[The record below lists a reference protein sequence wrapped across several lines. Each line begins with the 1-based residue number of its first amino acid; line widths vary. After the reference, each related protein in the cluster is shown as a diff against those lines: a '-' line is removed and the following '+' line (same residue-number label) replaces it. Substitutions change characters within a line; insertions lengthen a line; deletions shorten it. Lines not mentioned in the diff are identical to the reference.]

1 MKTTNN
7 SSGGGADDRPRST
20 KNDRRRAH
28 KKRKTCSRLTEF
40 KASEFFIFMLSRS
53 DRIGSSESQALNRMF
68 KLMKQGK
75 ELALKTVESQ
85 AEAIKELTSMI
96 EELQRLLAQQS
107 VTFSAQNTRVEL
119 VEDHLINAF
128 RAEMMA
134 ILARRGGS
142 RSGSNQ
148 SGSNPASAFM

>member
-1 MKTTNN
+1 MKTTKTK
-7 SSGGGADDRPRST
+7 SSSGGGGADDRPSPT

-28 KKRKTCSRLTEF
+28 KKIRKTCSTLSEF
-40 KASEFFIFMLSRS
+40 KASEFFVFLLSRS
-53 DRIGSSESQALNRMF
+53 DWALKGMF
-68 KLMKQGK
+68 KLMKQ
-75 ELALKTVESQ
+75 ETEMALKTVESQ
-85 AEAIKELTSMI
+85 GEIIKELTSMI

-119 VEDHLINAF
+119 VEDHLISTY
-128 RAEMMA
+128 RADMMA